1 MANEIEI
8 SLFDTLDEVA
18 KLLEVNENEEEDEEF
33 VLRMHKIETN
43 LETFIENFFLQ
54 FFNYGFELEIG
65 GITEED
71 LSQIEDHFPDSKKD
85 SPKNMI
91 ASFKEAMDILVDI
104 ETAIYLDPPRDDD
117 LCDAYMIFLPEL
129 FENFRKDEPVL
140 RERIENYGTIRIRME
155 STLKKIGVLK
165 EQRTL
170 S

>member
-8 SLFDTLDEVA
+8 SLFDTLDEVS
-18 KLLEVNENEEEDEEF
+18 KLLEINENEEENEEL
-33 VLRMHKIETN
+33 VLRMHNIETN

-54 FFNYGFELEIG
+54 FFNYGFELEIE

-71 LSQIEDHFPDSKKD
+71 LSQIENHFSDSKKD

-91 ASFKEAMDILVDI
+91 ASFKEAMEILEDI
-104 ETAIYLDPPRDDD
+104 EIAIYLDPPRNED
-117 LCDAYMIFLPEL
+117 LYEAYMIFLPKL
-129 FENFRKDEPVL
+129 FESFKKDEPVL
-140 RERIENYGTIRIRME
+140 IERIKNCGKIRIRME
-155 STLKKIGVLK
+155 GILTKIGVLK